1 MSVRLTKKS
10 LVSAPTRSVNTPC
23 PLPPWLVPST
33 RMPPTST
40 VISGAVRPQQLG
52 AVEQQFLGLTT

>member
-10 LVSAPTRSVNTPC
+10 LVSAPSRSVKTPC
-23 PLPPWLVPST
+23 FVPPWLVPST

-40 VISGAVRPQQLG
+40 VISGAVRPISW
-52 AVEQQFLGLTT
+52 VRSSIISSGLTT